1 MARFVDDTRAALAA
15 TFETCAALVFGHMA
29 DGNLHLLISTGSAD
43 DQIACSE
50 EERDLLNDAVRLL
63 NDKMHEVKTSG
74 KIIGSERIA
83 VLAALN
89 IAHEMLAYKKENEGY
104 TSNVDGVVRRLQ
116 EKIDDALMKGNQI
129 GI

>member
-1 MARFVDDTRAALAA
+1 VSEAKPASVTILDK
-15 TFETCAALVFGHMA
+15 EY
-29 DGNLHLLISTGSAD
+29 LIS
-43 DQIACSE
+43 CSDK
-50 EERDLLNDAVRLL
+50 ERELLNDAASLL
-63 NDKMHEVKTSG
+63 NERMQEVKTSG
-74 KIIGSERIA
+74 KIIGTERIA

-116 EKIDDALMKGNQI
+116 EKIDDALMKGSQV

>member
-1 MARFVDDTRAALAA
+1 VSEAKPTSVTILDKEYL
-15 TFETCAALVFGHMA
+15 
-29 DGNLHLLISTGSAD
+29 
-43 DQIACSE
+43 IACSD
-50 EERDLLNDAVRLL
+50 EERDLLNDAVSLL
-63 NDKMHEVKTSG
+63 NERMQEVKNSG

-89 IAHEMLAYKKENEGY
+89 IANEMLAYKNENQDY

-116 EKIDDALMKGNQI
+116 DKIDDALMKGGQL

>member
-1 MARFVDDTRAALAA
+1 MSEAKPASVTILDKEYL
-15 TFETCAALVFGHMA
+15 
-29 DGNLHLLISTGSAD
+29 
-43 DQIACSE
+43 IACSDK
-50 EERDLLNDAVRLL
+50 ERELLNDAASLL
-63 NDKMHEVKTSG
+63 NERMQEVKTTG
-74 KIIGSERIA
+74 KIIGTERIA

-116 EKIDDALMKGNQI
+116 EKIDDALMKGSQL

>member
-1 MARFVDDTRAALAA
+1 MS
-15 TFETCAALVFGHMA
+15 ETKPTSVTIL
-29 DGNLHLLISTGSAD
+29 DKEYL
-43 DQIACSE
+43 IACSD
-50 EERDLLNDAVRLL
+50 EERDLLSDAASLL
-63 NDKMHEVKTSG
+63 NERMQEVKTSG

-116 EKIDDALMKGNQI
+116 EKIDNALMRGSQL
-129 GI
+129 GIQQ

>member
-1 MARFVDDTRAALAA
+1 MSEA
-15 TFETCAALVFGHMA
+15 TKPVSVTILEKEYL
-29 DGNLHLLISTGSAD
+29 
-43 DQIACSE
+43 IACTE
-50 EERDLLNDAVRLL
+50 EERELLNDAANLL
-63 NDKMHEVKTSG
+63 NDKMQEVKTSG
-74 KIIGSERIA
+74 KIIGSERVA

-116 EKIDDALMKGNQI
+116 DKIDDALMKGNQI